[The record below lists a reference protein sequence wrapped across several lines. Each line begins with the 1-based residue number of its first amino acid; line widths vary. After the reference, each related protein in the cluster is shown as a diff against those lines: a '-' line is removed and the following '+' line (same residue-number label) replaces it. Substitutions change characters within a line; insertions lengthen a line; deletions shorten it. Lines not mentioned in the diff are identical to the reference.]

1 MSLFTKTDAKNFKE
15 ALNGFAKLIK
25 EEKLTTEELILKK
38 SYVEICSLSTE
49 KTNFKFSDLANL
61 LNLDL
66 NEVEEWA
73 IEAISKKIIDAKID

>member
-1 MSLFTKTDAKNFKE
+1 LSIFTKTDAKNFKE
-15 ALNGFAKLIK
+15 ALNGFAKLIQ
-25 EEKLTTEELILKK
+25 EEKLTKEELILKK

>member
-1 MSLFTKTDAKNFKE
+1 LSIFTKTDAKNFKE
-15 ALNGFAKLIK
+15 ALKGFAKLIQ
-25 EEKLTTEELILKK
+25 EEKLTIEELILKK